1 MKLSRLDLLWP
12 YGPDSA
18 RKPTQMEVVV
28 DLDDHSRW
36 VSSFFDTHHYN
47 QGVKGFRGLG
57 PEQPYRH
64 GSRLVIV
71 AELSEPVIRA
81 AVDDLLATGRFAEA
95 FEKVGEVP
103 PEERQAA
110 PGVEA

>member
-18 RKPTQMEVVV
+18 RKPTQMEVVA
-28 DLDDHSRW
+28 DLDDDSRW

-57 PEQPYRH
+57 PDQPYRH
-64 GSRLVIV
+64 SSRLVIV
-71 AELSEPVIRA
+71 TELSEPVIRS
-81 AVDDLLATGRFAEA
+81 VVESLIESGHFAEA
-95 FEKVGEVP
+95 FERVGDVP
-103 PEERQAA
+103 LEERSA
-110 PGVEA
+110 PSA